1 MIERLLYQENI
12 IKSSTAQKCMKQST
26 TELKGEI
33 NNTTVIVGHIN
44 IPLSTMDR
52 ASRQKNN
59 KDGRLE

>member
-1 MIERLLYQENI
+1 
-12 IKSSTAQKCMKQST
+12 MKQSA